1 MAGFVMMT
9 GFCCNCRRMVSF
21 APTKVPS
28 LMINGKREPLCRA
41 CAERWN
47 EMHPEK
53 ARPIQ
58 DGAYEAQPED
68 EVF

>member
-1 MAGFVMMT
+1 MFVYMMAT
-9 GFCCNCRRMVSF
+9 CCNCERVISF

-28 LMINGKREPLCRA
+28 LMIEGKREPLCRS

-47 EMHPEK
+47 EMNPEK

-58 DGAYEAQPED
+58 EGAYEPQLED